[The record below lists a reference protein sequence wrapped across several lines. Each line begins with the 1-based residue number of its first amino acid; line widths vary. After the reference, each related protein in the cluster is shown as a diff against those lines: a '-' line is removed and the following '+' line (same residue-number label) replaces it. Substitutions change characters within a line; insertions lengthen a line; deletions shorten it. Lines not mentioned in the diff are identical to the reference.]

1 MLRKSILVSS
11 MVVLLIGCTPSS
23 PEQSIVND
31 AASAMGG
38 KARIQAVRT
47 LLIEGEGVNYNLGQD
62 MIPGASGQT
71 FKVTEYR
78 RVMDFSAGR
87 MRIEQVRTPNF
98 AYFQGPAPQKQIQG
112 LDGGAAYNVAANG
125 NATAVAATVVQDRQR
140 DFYHHPLT
148 IVRAAL
154 DPAAKLANA
163 RTTGNERLVDI
174 TTANGVT
181 VTLAING
188 AGIPVYATTKA
199 YHPNLGDVVYTTTFA
214 DYKDVNGLK
223 LPAQISTKI
232 DDFTLVETR
241 ASKQSI
247 DGDAGDL
254 AVPAAA
260 AAAPAPAA
268 VNVSVEQVAP
278 GVWLLAGQ
286 SHHSVVVDFSDH
298 RILIEAPQSEARTLA
313 VIAKAREIEP
323 KKPLTSLVTTHHHFD
338 HTGGLR
344 AAISEGLTVVTQSG
358 NKAFVEAM
366 AGRPHTMQPDAL
378 AKNPKQV
385 AVETVDEELELK
397 DAVGDVKLYHVAG
410 SPHSDTMLMAYIP
423 KARILVEVDVFSPG
437 AAAQPY
443 AANLIENITRAKLNV
458 DRIVP
463 LHGTVAPMSEL
474 MKTQAAMKSE

>member
-1 MLRKSILVSS
+1 
-11 MVVLLIGCTPSS
+11 
-23 PEQSIVND
+23 
-31 AASAMGG
+31 
-38 KARIQAVRT
+38 
-47 LLIEGEGVNYNLGQD
+47 
-62 MIPGASGQT
+62 
-71 FKVTEYR
+71 
-78 RVMDFSAGR
+78 
-87 MRIEQVRTPNF
+87 
-98 AYFQGPAPQKQIQG
+98 
-112 LDGGAAYNVAANG
+112 LDGAAAYNVAANG
-125 NATAVAATVVQDRQR
+125 NATPAPTFVQDRQR

-154 DPAAKLANA
+154 DPATKLANA
-163 RTTGNERLVDI
+163 RTAGNERLVDI

-199 YHPNLGDVVYTTTFA
+199 DHPNLGDVVYTTSFA
-214 DYKDVNGLK
+214 DYQDVNGLK

-241 ASKQSI
+241 ASKQAI

-268 VNVSVEQVAP
+268 VNVTVEQVAP

-323 KKPLTSLVTTHHHFD
+323 KKPLTKLVTTHHHFD

-344 AAISEGLTVVTQSG
+344 AAISEGLTVITQSG

-397 DAVGDVKLYHVAG
+397 DAVGNVKLYHVAG

-423 KARILVEVDVFSPG
+423 KARVLVEVDVFSPG

-463 LHGTVAPMSEL
+463 LHGTIAPMSEL
-474 MKTQAAMKSE
+474 MKTQQMTKSE